1 MQWPGCTFTS
11 CGQESTAH
19 ALPGAIRLTSAPLVL
34 CEESHGEHTKTQS
47 FLWGELVWFHWG
59 WIFSRWARICWK
71 SFWDFK
77 INILGKKDETIIHF
91 CDKCEL
97 PIRIYGR
104 MLPCKHAFCY
114 ACAILLLK
122 EGDKICPSCSNF
134 VQQIELHSQ
143 GSIFV
148 CNTVQGCKRSYLS
161 QRDLQAHINFRH
173 VRARNSVPHT

>member
-1 MQWPGCTFTS
+1 MYFYFLWSG
-11 CGQESTAH
+11 EY
-19 ALPGAIRLTSAPLVL
+19 SACAPWGNKVDFRSP
-34 CEESHGEHTKTQS
+34 CA
-47 FLWGELVWFHWG
+47 LWGESWRTHKDTILPVRRTGMIPLGVNLFEMSENVLK
-59 WIFSRWARICWK
+59 IF
-71 SFWDFK
+71 FWDFK

-114 ACAILLLK
+114 ACAILLGK

-134 VQQIELHSQ
+134 VQQIEQHSQ

-148 CNTVQGCKRSYLS
+148 CSTVQGCKRSYLS

-173 VRARNSVPHT
+173 MRARNSVPHT

>member
-1 MQWPGCTFTS
+1 M
-11 CGQESTAH
+11 
-19 ALPGAIRLTSAPLVL
+19 IPLGVNVFEMSENVL
-34 CEESHGEHTKTQS
+34 K
-47 FLWGELVWFHWG
+47 
-59 WIFSRWARICWK
+59 IF
-71 SFWDFK
+71 FWDFK

-114 ACAILLLK
+114 ACAILLGK

-134 VQQIELHSQ
+134 VQQIEQHSQ

-148 CNTVQGCKRSYLS
+148 CSTVQGCKRSYLS

-173 VRARNSVPHT
+173 MRARNSVPHT

>member
-1 MQWPGCTFTS
+1 MENTQRRNPS
-11 CGQESTAH
+11 
-19 ALPGAIRLTSAPLVL
+19 
-34 CEESHGEHTKTQS
+34 CEENWYDSTGGES
-47 FLWGELVWFHWG
+47 FRDERESVENL
-59 WIFSRWARICWK
+59 
-71 SFWDFK
+71 FWDFK

-104 MLPCKHAFCY
+104 MLPCTHAFCY